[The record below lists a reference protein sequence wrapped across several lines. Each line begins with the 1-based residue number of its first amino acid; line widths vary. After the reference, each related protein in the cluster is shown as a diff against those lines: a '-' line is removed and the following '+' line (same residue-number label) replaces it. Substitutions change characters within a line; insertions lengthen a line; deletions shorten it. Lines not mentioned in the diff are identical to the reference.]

1 MASAMDRFKVSKS
14 GGDRSRL
21 IAEGEVEEVQLGDQ
35 PHRYD
40 PSSISNI
47 NEYLLSNCVPPRIN

>member
-1 MASAMDRFKVSKS
+1 MTMAMSGMGERFKVSKS

-35 PHRYD
+35 PHR
-40 PSSISNI
+40 
-47 NEYLLSNCVPPRIN
+47 